1 MDFIFIMEQMPRLLP
16 GLLLTIQLSLIGFLI
31 ATILG
36 VPFGILRAYKTPA
49 YISFV
54 IDFYVFVVR
63 GTPILVQIY
72 AAYFLLPLAGVKL
85 SPFWIGIVAL
95 SFNSAGYQIE
105 ITRAAIQSIEKGQ
118 YEGAFSLGLGKFR
131 TLISIVFP
139 QAFLRM
145 LPPMANEMSNL
156 IKASSVLSIITVFE
170 LHKAANA
177 IISDSFKFL
186 EMLFAQAVLYVAFV
200 VLMTQFSIYL
210 EKRVG
215 TKLQIKNFSQR

>member
-36 VPFGILRAYKTPA
+36 FPFGILRAYQIPG
-49 YISFV
+49 YVSFA
-54 IDFYVFVVR
+54 IDLYVFVVR

-72 AAYFLLPLAGVKL
+72 AAYFLLPLAGIKL

-118 YEGAFSLGLGKFR
+118 YEGAFSLGLGKIR

-156 IKASSVLSIITVFE
+156 IKASSVLSVITVFE

-210 EKRVG
+210 EKRIG
-215 TKLQIKNFSQR
+215 TKIQIKNFSQR

>member
-16 GLLLTIQLSLIGFLI
+16 GLITTIELSLIGFLI
-31 ATILG
+31 ATVLG
-36 VPFGILRAYKTPA
+36 VPLGVLRAVHSPIIFTF
-49 YISFV
+49 I
-54 IDFYVFVVR
+54 IDLYVFVVR

-118 YEGAFSLGLGKFR
+118 YEGASSLGLGKFR

-145 LPPMANEMSNL
+145 LPPLANEMSNL

-200 VLMTQFSIYL
+200 VLMTQFSINL
-210 EKRVG
+210 EKRIG

>member
-49 YISFV
+49 YVSFV
-54 IDFYVFVVR
+54 IDFYVFIVR

-118 YEGAFSLGLGKFR
+118 YEGASSLGLGKFR

-145 LPPMANEMSNL
+145 LPPLANEMSNL

>member
-16 GLLLTIQLSLIGFLI
+16 GLLLTIQLSIIGFSI

-49 YISFV
+49 YVSFV

-156 IKASSVLSIITVFE
+156 IKASSVLSVITVFE

-210 EKRVG
+210 EKRIG

>member
-16 GLLLTIQLSLIGFLI
+16 GLLLTIKLSIIGFSI

-36 VPFGILRAYKTPA
+36 VPFGILRAYKTSA
-49 YISFV
+49 YVSFV

-118 YEGAFSLGLGKFR
+118 YEGASSLGLGKFR

-156 IKASSVLSIITVFE
+156 IKASSVLSVITVFE

-210 EKRVG
+210 EKRIG

>member
-16 GLLLTIQLSLIGFLI
+16 GLLLTIQLSIIGFLI
-31 ATILG
+31 ATVLG

-49 YISFV
+49 YISFI

-118 YEGAFSLGLGKFR
+118 YEGASSLGLGKFR

-139 QAFLRM
+139 QAFVRM
-145 LPPMANEMSNL
+145 LPPLANEMSNL

-177 IISDSFKFL
+177 IISDTFKFL
-186 EMLFAQAVLYVAFV
+186 EMLFAQAILYVAFV

-210 EKRVG
+210 EKRIG

>member
-36 VPFGILRAYKTPA
+36 VPFGILRAYQIPA
-49 YISFV
+49 YVSFV

-118 YEGAFSLGLGKFR
+118 YEGALSLGLGKFR
-131 TLISIVFP
+131 NACFNCLSASLF
-139 QAFLRM
+139 
-145 LPPMANEMSNL
+145 ED
-156 IKASSVLSIITVFE
+156 ASSVGKRNVKPYKSI
-170 LHKAANA
+170 LC
-177 IISDSFKFL
+177 
-186 EMLFAQAVLYVAFV
+186 FV
-200 VLMTQFSIYL
+200 YNYGF
-210 EKRVG
+210 
-215 TKLQIKNFSQR
+215 

>member
-16 GLLLTIQLSLIGFLI
+16 GLMLTIQLSLIGFLI

-72 AAYFLLPLAGVKL
+72 AAYFLLPLAGGKL

-118 YEGAFSLGLGKFR
+118 YEGASSLGLGKFR
-131 TLISIVFP
+131 TLVSIVFP

-145 LPPMANEMSNL
+145 LPPLANEMSNL

-200 VLMTQFSIYL
+200 VVMTQFSIYL

>member
-118 YEGAFSLGLGKFR
+118 YEGASSLGLGTFR

-145 LPPMANEMSNL
+145 LPPLANEMSNL

>member
-72 AAYFLLPLAGVKL
+72 AAYFLLPLAGIKL

-95 SFNSAGYQIE
+95 TFNSAGYQIE

-118 YEGAFSLGLGKFR
+118 YEGASSLGLGKFR

-145 LPPMANEMSNL
+145 LPPLANEMSNL
-156 IKASSVLSIITVFE
+156 IKASSVLSVITVFE

>member
-118 YEGAFSLGLGKFR
+118 YEGASSLGLGKFR

-145 LPPMANEMSNL
+145 LPPLANEMSNL
-156 IKASSVLSIITVFE
+156 IKAYSVLSVIKVFE

-186 EMLFAQAVLYVAFV
+186 EMLFAQAVQYVAFV
-200 VLMTQFSIYL
+200 V
-210 EKRVG
+210 
-215 TKLQIKNFSQR
+215 

>member
-16 GLLLTIQLSLIGFLI
+16 GLILTIELSLIGFLI
-31 ATILG
+31 ASVLGIPLG
-36 VPFGILRAYKTPA
+36 VFRAYDPPIIFTF
-49 YISFV
+49 I
-54 IDFYVFVVR
+54 IDLYVFVVR

-72 AAYFLLPLAGVKL
+72 AAYFLLPLMGIKL

-95 SFNSAGYQIE
+95 TFNSAGYQIE
-105 ITRAAIQSIEKGQ
+105 IARAAILSIDKGQ
-118 YEGAFSLGLGKFR
+118 FEGAFSLGLGKMR
-131 TLISIVFP
+131 TLLSIILP

-156 IKASSVLSIITVFE
+156 IKASSVLSVITVFE

-177 IISDSFKFL
+177 IISDTFKFL

-200 VLMTQFSIYL
+200 VLMTQLSIYL
-210 EKRVG
+210 EKKIG
-215 TKLQIKNFSQR
+215 TRLQIKNFSQR

>member
-49 YISFV
+49 YVSFV

-72 AAYFLLPLAGVKL
+72 AAYFLLPLVGVKL

-145 LPPMANEMSNL
+145 LPPLANEMSNL

>member
-16 GLLLTIQLSLIGFLI
+16 GLLLTIQLSIIGFSI

-49 YISFV
+49 YVSFV

-118 YEGAFSLGLGKFR
+118 YEGALSLGLGKFR
-131 TLISIVFP
+131 TLVSIVFP

-145 LPPMANEMSNL
+145 LPPLANEMSNL

-186 EMLFAQAVLYVAFV
+186 EMLFAQAFLYVAFV

-210 EKRVG
+210 EKRIG
-215 TKLQIKNFSQR
+215 TKLQLKNFSQR

>member
-16 GLLLTIQLSLIGFLI
+16 GLLLTIQLSIIGFLI
-31 ATILG
+31 ATVLG

-49 YISFV
+49 YVSFV

-118 YEGAFSLGLGKFR
+118 YEGASSLGLGKFC

-139 QAFLRM
+139 QAFVRM
-145 LPPMANEMSNL
+145 LPPLANEMSNL

-177 IISDSFKFL
+177 IISDTFKFL
-186 EMLFAQAVLYVAFV
+186 EMLFAQAILYVAFV

-210 EKRVG
+210 EKRIG

>member
-31 ATILG
+31 ATVLC

-49 YISFV
+49 YVSFV

-118 YEGAFSLGLGKFR
+118 YEGALSLGLGKFR
-131 TLISIVFP
+131 TLVSIVFP

-145 LPPMANEMSNL
+145 LPPLANEMSNL

>member
-118 YEGAFSLGLGKFR
+118 YEGASSLGLGKFR

-145 LPPMANEMSNL
+145 LPPLANEMSNL

>member
-118 YEGAFSLGLGKFR
+118 HEGASSLGLGKFR

-145 LPPMANEMSNL
+145 LPPLANEMSNL

>member
-16 GLLLTIQLSLIGFLI
+16 GLLLTIQLSIIGFLI

-49 YISFV
+49 YVSFV

-118 YEGAFSLGLGKFR
+118 YEGASSLGLGKFR

-145 LPPMANEMSNL
+145 LPPLANEMSNL

>member
-16 GLLLTIQLSLIGFLI
+16 GLMLTIQLSLIGFLI

-36 VPFGILRAYKTPA
+36 VPFGILRAYQIPA
-49 YISFV
+49 SVSFV

-156 IKASSVLSIITVFE
+156 IKASSVLSVITVFE

-210 EKRVG
+210 EKRIG

>member
-118 YEGAFSLGLGKFR
+118 YEGASSLGLGKFR
-131 TLISIVFP
+131 TLTSIVFP

-145 LPPMANEMSNL
+145 LPPLANEMSNL

>member
-16 GLLLTIQLSLIGFLI
+16 GLMLTIQLSLIGFLI

-36 VPFGILRAYKTPA
+36 VPFGIIRAYQ
-49 YISFV
+49 ISPYLSFS

-72 AAYFLLPLAGVKL
+72 AAYFLLPLAGIKL

-118 YEGAFSLGLGKFR
+118 YEGAFSLGLGRIR

-156 IKASSVLSIITVFE
+156 IKASSVLSVITVFE

-210 EKRVG
+210 EKRIG

>member
-16 GLLLTIQLSLIGFLI
+16 GLMLTIQLSLVGFLI

-36 VPFGILRAYKTPA
+36 VPFGVLRTYQIPA
-49 YISFV
+49 YASFV

-156 IKASSVLSIITVFE
+156 IKASSVLSVITVFE

-210 EKRVG
+210 
-215 TKLQIKNFSQR
+215 

>member
-105 ITRAAIQSIEKGQ
+105 ITRAAIQSIENGQ
-118 YEGAFSLGLGKFR
+118 DEGASSLGLGKFR

-145 LPPMANEMSNL
+145 LPPLANEMSNL

>member
-118 YEGAFSLGLGKFR
+118 YEGASSLGLGKFR

-145 LPPMANEMSNL
+145 LPPLANEMSNL

-186 EMLFAQAVLYVAFV
+186 EMLFAQAGLYVAFV

-210 EKRVG
+210 EKRIG

>member
-31 ATILG
+31 ASILG

-118 YEGAFSLGLGKFR
+118 YEGASSLGLGKFR

-145 LPPMANEMSNL
+145 LPPLANEMSNL

>member
-36 VPFGILRAYKTPA
+36 VPFGILRAYNTPA

-118 YEGAFSLGLGKFR
+118 YEGASSLGLGKFR

-145 LPPMANEMSNL
+145 LPPLANEMSNL

-200 VLMTQFSIYL
+200 VLMTRFSIYL

>member
-1 MDFIFIMEQMPRLLP
+1 MDFIFIIDQMPRLLP
-16 GLLLTIQLSLIGFLI
+16 GLMLTIELSLLGFLI
-31 ATILG
+31 ATIVG
-36 VPFGILRAYKTPA
+36 VPLGILRAYKIP
-49 YISFV
+49 ILVSWV

-72 AAYFLLPLAGVKL
+72 AAYFLLPIFGIKI

-95 SFNSAGYQIE
+95 SFNSGGYQIE
-105 ITRAAIQSIEKGQ
+105 IARAAILSMDRGQ
-118 YEGAFSLGLGKFR
+118 YEGSFALGLSKYY
-131 TLISIVFP
+131 TLFFVILP
-139 QAFLRM
+139 QAVIRM

-156 IKASSVLSIITVFE
+156 IKASSVLSVITVFE

-200 VLMTQFSIYL
+200 VAMTQLSIYL
-210 EKRVG
+210 EKKIG
-215 TKLQIKNFSQR
+215 ASLQIKNLSQR

>member
-16 GLLLTIQLSLIGFLI
+16 GLLLTIQLSLIGFFI

-36 VPFGILRAYKTPA
+36 VPFGIIRAYQTPA
-49 YISFV
+49 YVSFV

-118 YEGAFSLGLGKFR
+118 YEGASSLGLGKFR

-145 LPPMANEMSNL
+145 LPPLANEMSNL

-186 EMLFAQAVLYVAFV
+186 EMLFAQAILYVAFV

-210 EKRVG
+210 EKRIG

>member
-1 MDFIFIMEQMPRLLP
+1 MPRLLP

-36 VPFGILRAYKTPA
+36 VPFGILRAYQIPA
-49 YISFV
+49 SVSFV

-118 YEGAFSLGLGKFR
+118 YEGASSLGLGKFR

-156 IKASSVLSIITVFE
+156 IKASSVLSVITVFE

-210 EKRVG
+210 EKRIG

>member
-16 GLLLTIQLSLIGFLI
+16 GLLLTIQLSVIGFLI
-31 ATILG
+31 ATVLG
-36 VPFGILRAYKTPA
+36 FPFGILRAYRTPA
-49 YISFV
+49 YVSFV

-118 YEGAFSLGLGKFR
+118 YEGASSLGLGKFR

-145 LPPMANEMSNL
+145 LPPLANEMSNL

>member
-16 GLLLTIQLSLIGFLI
+16 GLMLTIQLSLIGFLI

-118 YEGAFSLGLGKFR
+118 YEGAFSLGLGKIR

-156 IKASSVLSIITVFE
+156 IKASSVLSVITVFE

-210 EKRVG
+210 EKRIG

>member
-118 YEGAFSLGLGKFR
+118 YEGASSLGLGKFR

-145 LPPMANEMSNL
+145 LPPLANEMSNL

-200 VLMTQFSIYL
+200 VLMTQFAIYL

>member
-118 YEGAFSLGLGKFR
+118 YEGASSLGLGKFR
-131 TLISIVFP
+131 TLTSIVFP

-145 LPPMANEMSNL
+145 LPPLANEMSNL

-210 EKRVG
+210 EKRIG

>member
-16 GLLLTIQLSLIGFLI
+16 GLLLTIQLSIIGFSI

-118 YEGAFSLGLGKFR
+118 YEGASSLGLGKFR

-145 LPPMANEMSNL
+145 LPPLANEMSNL

-200 VLMTQFSIYL
+200 VLMTQFAIYL

>member
-63 GTPILVQIY
+63 GTPILGQIY

-118 YEGAFSLGLGKFR
+118 YEGASSLGLGKFR

-145 LPPMANEMSNL
+145 LPPLANEMSNL

-200 VLMTQFSIYL
+200 VVMTQFSIYL